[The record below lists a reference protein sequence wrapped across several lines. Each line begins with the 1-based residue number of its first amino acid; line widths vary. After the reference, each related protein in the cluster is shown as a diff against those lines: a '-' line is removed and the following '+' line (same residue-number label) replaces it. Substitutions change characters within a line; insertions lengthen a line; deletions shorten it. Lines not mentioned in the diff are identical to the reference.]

1 MEWTIVDN
9 GDYEEEEDLVDVEYS
24 CRIVFFRKENVSI
37 EA

>member
-1 MEWTIVDN
+1 MDN
-9 GDYEEEEDLVDVEYS
+9 GDYEEEEEDLVDVEYS

>member
-1 MEWTIVDN
+1 MGWTIVDN
-9 GDYEEEEDLVDVEYS
+9 GDYEEDLVDVEYS